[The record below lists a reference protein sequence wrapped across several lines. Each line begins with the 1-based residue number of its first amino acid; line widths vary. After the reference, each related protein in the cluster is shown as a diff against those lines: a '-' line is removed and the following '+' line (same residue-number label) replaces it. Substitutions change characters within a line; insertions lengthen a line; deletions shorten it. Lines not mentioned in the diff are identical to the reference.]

1 MKNTPSETMVDEEM
15 KKQHLGPSGACLM
28 FGDVFLPLIHYQN
41 MSGAII
47 YKPTKCAVQ
56 CHKPARF

>member
-28 FGDVFLPLIHYQN
+28 FGDVFFAIDPLSKYEWSNHI
-41 MSGAII
+41 
-47 YKPTKCAVQ
+47 
-56 CHKPARF
+56 